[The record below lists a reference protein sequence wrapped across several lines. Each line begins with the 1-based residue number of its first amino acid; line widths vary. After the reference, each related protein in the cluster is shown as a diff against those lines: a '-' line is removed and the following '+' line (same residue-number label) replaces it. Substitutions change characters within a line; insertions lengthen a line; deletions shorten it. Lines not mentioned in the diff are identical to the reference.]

1 MLVSQKFV
9 LSSCMCNK
17 VPYIN
22 GVLLLLLALYF
33 FWICV
38 CLHMLCIKVH
48 RKTSVGGTH
57 RDNKTKFD
65 HENHEIW
72 EVMRHEPHPMRQ
84 APNRLWSRPLG
95 LLFGLPGLLKHRHTS
110 CFVHGQVCG
119 LYTLFSYVTLSV
131 LK

>member
-48 RKTSVGGTH
+48 RKTSVGEHTATT
-57 RDNKTKFD
+57 RQNLITK
-65 HENHEIW
+65 I
-72 EVMRHEPHPMRQ
+72 MK
-84 APNRLWSRPLG
+84 
-95 LLFGLPGLLKHRHTS
+95 FGK
-110 CFVHGQVCG
+110 
-119 LYTLFSYVTLSV
+119 Y
-131 LK
+131 